1 MELRMQPL
9 VSVVMPVYNGE
20 KYLAECME
28 SVVSQ
33 TYSNWEYLVV
43 NNCSTD
49 RTLDI
54 ATDFA
59 KRDSRIRIHTNAQ
72 FVGIYTNHNLAVRL
86 ISPESKYCKML
97 SADDWL
103 FPDCV
108 TQMVELAEAN
118 PTVGIISAYT
128 ISGEKIG
135 NVGLSYP
142 STVVTGKDICRASL
156 LNGPY
161 VFGAPTSLLYRSD
174 LVRSVEAFY
183 PNLSPHAD
191 TAACYEYLQRCDFGF
206 VHQVLAYERIH
217 TGQTSER
224 SRQINYYIAEHLR
237 YLVEY
242 GPKYLNKAELENQ
255 IAEHMAVYYRF
266 LGRNVFRGKNEEFWE
281 YHKNQLKERGY
292 PLNRLA
298 LAKAMFFQMLDTL
311 LNPKRSIEGL
321 LQRS

>member
-1 MELRMQPL
+1 MQPL

-43 NNCSTD
+43 NNRSTD

-54 ATDFA
+54 ASDFA
-59 KRDSRIRIHTNAQ
+59 KRDSRVRIHNNTR
-72 FVGIYTNHNLAVRL
+72 FVDLYTNHNLAVRL

-108 TQMVELAEAN
+108 RQMVELAEAN
-118 PTVGIISAYT
+118 PSVGIVVAYT
-128 ISGEKIG
+128 VSGDKIG
-135 NVGLSYP
+135 NVGLPYP
-142 STVVTGKDICRASL
+142 STVVPGKEICRASL

-161 VFGAPTSLLYRSD
+161 VFGAPTSHLYRAD
-174 LVRSVEAFY
+174 LVRGAESFY

-191 TAACYEYLQRCDFGF
+191 TAACYEHLQRCDFGF

-224 SRQINYYIAEHLR
+224 SRQINYYIAEQLR

-242 GPKYLNKAELENQ
+242 GPKYFNKAELENQ
-255 IAEHMAVYYRF
+255 IAEHMAAYYRF

-281 YHKNQLKERGY
+281 YHKNQLKQFGY
-292 PLNRLA
+292 PLNKLT
-298 LAKAMFFQMLDTL
+298 LTKAVFKRILNAL
-311 LNPKRSIEGL
+311 LNPKQTIDGF
-321 LQRS
+321 LQRA